1 MQTELRGVD
10 RAYLPVSWG
19 APARRPLRLW
29 ATMLMNVASG
39 LTGMAA
45 LLVLSTAT
53 SGPATLTLDAFTT
66 LPAALCSAALIVV
79 SLLAL
84 TGKPVWRRRTLVAAT
99 VFYGSILVQNLY
111 LLALGWDAAPA
122 QAPLVNALRCV
133 LELGIN
139 FWVLRSACVLTY
151 FAGRPPKLPA

>member
-1 MQTELRGVD
+1 
-10 RAYLPVSWG
+10 
-19 APARRPLRLW
+19 
-29 ATMLMNVASG
+29 MNVASG

-45 LLVLSTAT
+45 LLVLSSSA
-53 SGPATLTLDAFTT
+53 SGPAALQLDAFTT

-84 TGKPVWRRRTLVAAT
+84 TGKPVWRRRTLAT
-99 VFYGSILVQNLY
+99 AVVFYGGILAQNLY
-111 LLALGWDAAPA
+111 LLACGWDAAPA
-122 QAPLVNALRCV
+122 HPPLMNAARCV

-139 FWVLRSACVLTY
+139 FWALRSASVLTY